1 MSTSATLSV
10 DRIKQA
16 IKIAEQ
22 IAALE
27 KELAKIDPKSA
38 SAKAPGRPKGSAKR
52 GKRAAKR

>member
-16 IKIAEQ
+16 IKIAEK

-27 KELAKIDPKSA
+27 KELAKLDPKSA
-38 SAKAPGRPKGSAKR
+38 SAKAAGRPKGPVKR